1 MLERLKR
8 YIQNP
13 VFLFILWMA
22 VALVCS
28 LMLIPKETYSNYIT
42 FSQAFW
48 HTISSLP
55 LYIYYPEEQRDLFFV
70 WYLFYN
76 TNFSL
81 CSSAQTSWYGALVSG
96 KLWFSL
102 LGN

>member
-55 LYIYYPEEQRDLFFV
+55 LYIYYPEEQRDLFCMV
-70 WYLFYN
+70 
-76 TNFSL
+76 
-81 CSSAQTSWYGALVSG
+81 
-96 KLWFSL
+96 SL
-102 LGN
+102 LQH

>member
-48 HTISSLP
+48 HRYLP
-55 LYIYYPEEQRDLFFV
+55 FLCTFIILKNKGIFFCMV
-70 WYLFYN
+70 
-76 TNFSL
+76 
-81 CSSAQTSWYGALVSG
+81 
-96 KLWFSL
+96 SL
-102 LGN
+102 LQH

>member
-48 HTISSLP
+48 HTISSFLCTFII
-55 LYIYYPEEQRDLFFV
+55 LKNKGIFFV